1 MKVVEYIDHAGK
13 SPFATWFKKLDNKT
27 KARVS
32 ARVSRFKNGNLGDVK
47 IVGDGVFEARMFFGP
62 GYRLYFGIDKGKLIV
77 LLGGGDKS
85 KQSKDIRIAIMNW
98 KEYGQEN

>member
-1 MKVVEYIDHAGK
+1 MKVVEYIDNTGK
-13 SPFATWFKKLDNKT
+13 SPFSSWFKKLDKKT

-32 ARVSRFKNGNLGDVK
+32 ARISRFKDGNLGDVK

-62 GYRLYFGIDKGKLIV
+62 GYRLYFGIDNGKLIV

-85 KQSKDIRIAIMNW
+85 KQSKDIRTAISNW
-98 KEYGQEN
+98 KEYGQAN